1 MAKEKMKTF
10 KISEHDI
17 PTYFFTV
24 KKAIPLKM
32 QKKTFFFQV
41 TTTSNNLS
49 GKLLMIDK
57 MIADHDR
64 DLIVQDFEKVI
75 VSELRSQFGKSIVSD
90 RRSRKM

>member
-1 MAKEKMKTF
+1 
-10 KISEHDI
+10 
-17 PTYFFTV
+17 
-24 KKAIPLKM
+24 
-32 QKKTFFFQV
+32 
-41 TTTSNNLS
+41 
-49 GKLLMIDK
+49 MIGK

>member
-24 KKAIPLKM
+24 KKAIRLKM
-32 QKKTFFFQV
+32 QKKLFFQV

-75 VSELRSQFGKSIVSD
+75 VSDRRSQFGKSIVSD